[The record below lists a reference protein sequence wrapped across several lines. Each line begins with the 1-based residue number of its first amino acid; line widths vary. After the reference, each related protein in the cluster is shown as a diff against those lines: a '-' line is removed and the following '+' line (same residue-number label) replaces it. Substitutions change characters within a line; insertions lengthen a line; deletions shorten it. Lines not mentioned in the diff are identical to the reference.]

1 MWCVGDARCATDDDD
16 DGTIV
21 THAARELVDGRL
33 VVCVATRRARRR
45 RRDDD
50 GGGLNSRHPRRSRD
64 DGGGGDGGGDDRAW
78 AAMTVDADRTRR
90 DVRRARGIE
99 LASTR
104 EGMRERMKR
113 ALEKGEARVDARGVT
128 TTTTASS
135 AAGGGE
141 VTFRWVT
148 RAWDDEEAPRG
159 YVETLEWI
167 NEALAETRGAA
178 ARRDARGGGDETA
191 REDEDAVRKMVA
203 SPVKGT
209 TSIGRWLS
217 ERRERVRLAA
227 AAASEDGEDDE
238 DEATRR
244 TKKRKSSR
252 RDFAT

>member
-1 MWCVGDARCATDDDD
+1 MWCVGGARCVTDAD
-16 DGTIV
+16 DGVTTIV

-45 RRDDD
+45 RDDD
-50 GGGLNSRHPRRSRD
+50 ADLNSRHRRRRRDESDADDDSDASD
-64 DGGGGDGGGDDRAW
+64 DGRAW

-104 EGMRERMKR
+104 DGMRDRMKR
-113 ALEKGEARVDARGVT
+113 ALDKGEARVDARGVT
-128 TTTTASS
+128 TTSTAV
-135 AAGGGE
+135 GGGND

-148 RAWDDEEAPRG
+148 SAWDDEEAPRG

-167 NEALAETRGAA
+167 NEALAERA
-178 ARRDARGGGDETA
+178 ARRDARGGGEDETA
-191 REDEDAVRKMVA
+191 KEAAEEVEKMGK

-227 AAASEDGEDDE
+227 AAAASDDDDDDDDDDE
-238 DEATRR
+238 RGKKMR
-244 TKKRKSSR
+244 T
-252 RDFAT
+252 